1 MSLKKIL
8 LYLALPFLLIACSSS
23 SSTQFYLL
31 KAINPENI
39 EVNKPRSKNLKVLVN
54 PIKFPEYL
62 DRPQMVIRDS
72 SYKLKLSENH
82 RWAEPLN
89 NEFTRVLVKNLSI
102 RIAPNHVLEYSELN
116 GSQPDIHLSI
126 KVLRLDVNADDQAIL
141 SVKWAYWLGNNAAIN
156 RFSNEYSIPIKNNT
170 YDSKV
175 EAQSQAIA
183 LFTDELAKKLLIKN
197 LM

>member
-8 LYLALPFLLIACSSS
+8 LYLALPFLLVACSSS

>member
-39 EVNKPRSKNLKVLVN
+39 AVNKPRSKNLKVLVN

-89 NEFTRVLVKNLSI
+89 NEFTRVLIKNLSI